1 MRTNEAVLQR
11 RNRNRN
17 RPTPRAVTDCA
28 YHNGGDL
35 ARAVAVHP
43 HPDSVVDTHT
53 RRHTAVDD
61 DSAAGVRG
69 HISSTHCRRA
79 GRAHPRREGRTRDG
93 LRGSSVLSPLKGF
106 PTHNYNNNNNYN
118 YISLPLSLPLSL
130 SPSLSRPPQHSGVGW
145 RRRTF
150 SAGEAAASPNQ
161 LSQRAAGVFFPTE
174 GNSSMA
180 RNLWPPVGM
189 QGTPGTRAIRNN
201 TGALVVASP
210 TPPMAGM
217 LGRTRNACVCECEG
231 LT

>member
-1 MRTNEAVLQR
+1 MAQRSKTSSSRAQPSKHEQRRRRPAHPPPSPLSPPLAPPQPPRPKTKGERRVRTNEAVLQR

-130 SPSLSRPPQHSGVGW
+130 SPSLPPSLDLHSTAAWGGGGVP
-145 RRRTF
+145 
-150 SAGEAAASPNQ
+150 SARGKQ
-161 LSQRAAGVFFPTE
+161 QRAPT
-174 GNSSMA
+174 S
-180 RNLWPPVGM
+180 
-189 QGTPGTRAIRNN
+189 
-201 TGALVVASP
+201 
-210 TPPMAGM
+210 
-217 LGRTRNACVCECEG
+217 
-231 LT
+231 